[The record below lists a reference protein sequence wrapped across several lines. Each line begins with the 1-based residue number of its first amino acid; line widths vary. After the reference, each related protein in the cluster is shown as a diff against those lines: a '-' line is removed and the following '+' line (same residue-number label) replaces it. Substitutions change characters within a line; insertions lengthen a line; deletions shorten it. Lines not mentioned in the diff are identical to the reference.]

1 MENDRYII
9 KSLKAINVIFDRL
22 TAWNAHSKNWIP
34 PDHGEAF
41 ETLYQ
46 EFRRLQRRFPLGY
59 VDKLEGWEC
68 GLYQVLDIR
77 NQEICEMLP
86 LLLTAYMYNYV
97 RKSIPFVQK
106 FQKSGF
112 PIKWKIHPPLAPNA
126 FYFGE
131 KPDFDSCEITD
142 TGIGKLLSGLG
153 GATEQ
158 ELRTYAKAFSFPRL
172 KTVPLM
178 QDLPDGTAA
187 VTSEYII
194 PVRGQSIFFKNVH
207 KRNLRTDSGEILK
220 ESYYSGERF
229 EFYPTHLLSL
239 GLRWMYIISQ
249 VTSPSET
256 TSKSFACEPKL
267 YDCYRSLLTIVSPE
281 EPPATPYDGLE
292 PSKREDAIK
301 RELTKLFS
309 SK

>member
-1 MENDRYII
+1 MRDSCYII
-9 KSLKAINVIFDRL
+9 KNLKAINAIFDRL
-22 TAWNAHSKNWIP
+22 TDWNAHSQNWIP
-34 PDHGEAF
+34 PDRGDAF

-46 EFRRLQRRFPLGY
+46 KFQLLQMRLPLCY
-59 VDKLEGWEC
+59 CNELEGWEC

-86 LLLTAYMYNYV
+86 LLLTAYMYSYV

-112 PIKWKIHPPLAPNA
+112 PIEWKIHPPLAPNV
-126 FYFGE
+126 FYLGE
-131 KPDFDSCEITD
+131 KPDFDSYEITD

-158 ELRTYAKAFSFPRL
+158 ELRTYAKAFSFPTL

-178 QDLPDGTAA
+178 QDLPDGTAT

-194 PVRGQSIFFKNVH
+194 PVKGQSIFFRNVH
-207 KRNLRTDSGEILK
+207 KRNLRTDSGKILK
-220 ESYYSGERF
+220 ESYYSGECF

-239 GLRWMYIISQ
+239 GLRWMYIVSQ
-249 VTSPSET
+249 VTSPSKT

-267 YDCYRSLLTIVSPE
+267 YDCYRSLLAIVSPE
-281 EPPATPYDGLE
+281 ELPATPYDVLE
-292 PSKREDAIK
+292 PSEREEAVK
-301 RELTKLFS
+301 KELTKLFS
-309 SK
+309 AK

>member
-1 MENDRYII
+1 MENSCYII

-22 TAWNAHSKNWIP
+22 TDWNAHSQSWIP
-34 PDHGEAF
+34 PDRGDAF

-46 EFRRLQRRFPLGY
+46 KFQLLQMRLPLCY
-59 VDKLEGWEC
+59 CNELEGWEC

-86 LLLTAYMYNYV
+86 LLLTAYMYSYV

-112 PIKWKIHPPLAPNA
+112 PIEWKIHPPLAPNV
-126 FYFGE
+126 FYLGE
-131 KPDFDSCEITD
+131 KPDFDSYEITD

-158 ELRTYAKAFSFPRL
+158 ELRTYAKAFSFPTL

-178 QDLPDGTAA
+178 QELPDGTAT

-194 PVRGQSIFFKNVH
+194 PVKGQSIFFRNVH
-207 KRNLRTDSGEILK
+207 KRNLRTDSGKILK

-249 VTSPSET
+249 VTSPSKA
-256 TSKSFACEPKL
+256 TSKSFACGPKL
-267 YDCYRSLLTIVSPE
+267 YDCYRSLLAIVSPE
-281 EPPATPYDGLE
+281 ELPATPYDGLE
-292 PSKREDAIK
+292 PSEREEAVK
-301 RELTKLFS
+301 KELTELFS
-309 SK
+309 AK